1 MIRFFNVHYPIR
13 GLILPTGEGFV
24 AITSFFIAI
33 WIRFGAQSQVVL
45 SQQQAF
51 AKIFSVSVV
60 GLACSYFCDPYTPE
74 RHGSQGE
81 SYCNVIGTHRIASA
95 DYAGVST
102 ESSTFG
108 SKGGKFHQKTAPAPP
123 TR

>member
-81 SYCNVIGTHRIASA
+81 SYCHIFTSVGSLALLLAAIT
-95 DYAGVST
+95 YAFPVLLVGSGVLPM
-102 ESSTFG
+102 G
-108 SKGGKFHQKTAPAPP
+108 LI
-123 TR
+123 